1 MKHSF
6 SDLTMWVVS
15 ICVFAAVFICIICNL
30 AVTNTIGWLVY
41 PVCSLLF
48 GWLVLMPVLYYKK
61 RGLKVSLGII
71 TALLLPFLLVLDQF
85 NGAAEWF
92 LPIGVPIAATGII
105 FMWVLY
111 GLLMR
116 QRSIWLTLP
125 AVIFL
130 SGLVCICIDMIVKN
144 ALGEAGFPW
153 GYLVASITSFLAI
166 VISIFGFVM
175 KKRSLQTE

>member
-92 LPIGVPIAATGII
+92 LPIGVPIAATGIK

-130 SGLVCICIDMIVKN
+130 SGLLCICIDQIIKN

-153 GYLVASITSFLAI
+153 GYLVASITSLIAI
-166 VISIFGFVM
+166 IISVLGFVL
-175 KKRSLQTE
+175 KKRSVQTE

>member
-1 MKHSF
+1 MGRLHLRFCSCF
-6 SDLTMWVVS
+6 YLYYLQSGSNEHDR
-15 ICVFAAVFICIICNL
+15 L
-30 AVTNTIGWLVY
+30 AGLS
-41 PVCSLLF
+41 CLF
-48 GWLVLMPVLYYKK
+48 TVIRLACTYAGPVLQKA
-61 RGLKVSLGII
+61 RAQGLAWDHHGTPAAFS
-71 TALLLPFLLVLDQF
+71 LVLDQF

-111 GLLMR
+111 GLLIG

-130 SGLVCICIDMIVKN
+130 SGLLCICIDQIIKN

-153 GYLVASITSFLAI
+153 GYLVASITSLIAI
-166 VISIFGFVM
+166 IISVLGFVL
-175 KKRSLQTE
+175 KKRSVQTE